1 MTVIQDPAQ
10 RIDVLRRRIEDANYR
25 YHVLD
30 EPQIPDADYDRL
42 LRELDELEA
51 KYPDLLTP
59 DSPTQRVGAPVS
71 SLLAVKHHSP
81 MLSLG
86 NAFTENEV
94 VDFDRRIRERLSQ
107 SDVDSIQYSAEIK
120 FDGLAISLTY
130 VDGILRRAVTRGD
143 GMFGEDVTHSV
154 RTAGGIP
161 PRLRGKVPDSGVIE
175 VRGEVYMPR
184 ASFERYNEQ
193 ALLNNAKTLA
203 NPRNAAAG
211 AVRQLDPK
219 ESKKRGLRFFAYG
232 GVDLERLTLTGTQ
245 SDVLQLLRDF
255 GFPVAKET
263 SVVLGAAGC
272 LDFYKKI
279 QDKRDSLPYDID
291 GVVYK
296 VDRSDWREI
305 LGFVSR
311 APRWAIA
318 HKFPAQE
325 QSTTVE
331 AIEIQIGRTG
341 AATPVARLKP
351 VHVAGVIVTNAT
363 LHNSDQIARLDVRV
377 GDTVIVRRAGDVIPE
392 VVSVIKQFRP
402 NDKLRISLPFIRK
415 LSFIDKGKKRDRR
428 SLNEKRKFFELM
440 LGDVAQAEGLGI
452 PQLVKAL
459 DSGARWAGFSN
470 NKSRSLSFFRSR
482 MMRAGLLPFMSLDN
496 FSQTQPFLMPKS
508 CPVCG
513 SEIVR
518 EEGEAVWRCSG
529 ELTCPAQRKEAF
541 RHFVSRRAMDVDGLG
556 EKFIEV
562 LVDSGVVQGVADLY
576 LLSVD
581 QLLQLRLISTAESPH
596 AFLREAREHLATG
609 AYAQM
614 ENTVVSIG
622 VDLAGERE
630 VPQTWQADLLRAG
643 LPAFDWN
650 RKKIATKWAENL
662 IEAIEKSRDTTLER
676 FLFALGIEHVGESTA
691 KALSAWFGDLEL
703 IRHLPWPLFKR
714 VPDIGGEV
722 ARSLGHFLDQPG
734 NQQAIDDLLQRG
746 VRIGDAHPPSP
757 KLRDALSFASVLEDM
772 DIPKVTPVR
781 AQQLAAAVD
790 SFDALRSA
798 GADALL
804 QAGVPAAVVAS
815 VQQWLDRLEN
825 AALASAAQQAMETV
839 LSRLPE
845 ADALPTGPLDG
856 QTVVITGTLAALTRD
871 AAKQR
876 LEALGAKVAGSVS
889 KKTAF
894 LVAGEEAGSKLDKAQ
909 SLGVDIWDEVRL
921 LAFLGEHGQQP

>member
-1 MTVIQDPAQ
+1 MTSSPDPAQ

-30 EPQIPDADYDRL
+30 EPQMADVDYDRL
-42 LRELDELEA
+42 MRELEA
-51 KYPDLLTP
+51 LEAEHPQLASA
-59 DSPTQRVGAPVS
+59 DSPTQRVGH
-71 SLLAVKHHSP
+71 LAASRFAEVRHALP

-86 NAFTENEV
+86 NAFSDEEVTEFV
-94 VDFDRRIRERLSQ
+94 RRISERLEVKQ
-107 SDVDSIQYSAEIK
+107 PLFSAEPK
-120 FDGLAISLTY
+120 LDGLAISLRY
-130 VDGILRRAVTRGD
+130 ENGEFVQGATRGD
-143 GMFGEDVTHSV
+143 GATGEDVSANL
-154 RTAGGIP
+154 RTVKAIP
-161 PRLRGKVPDSGVIE
+161 LRLRGEGWPQVLE

-184 ASFERYNEQ
+184 AAFETYNAQ
-193 ALLNNAKTLA
+193 MRAQGGKVLA
-203 NPRNAAAG
+203 NPRNGAAG
-211 AVRQLDPK
+211 SLRQLDARITAQRPL
-219 ESKKRGLRFFAYG
+219 SFFAYG
-232 GVDLERLTLTGTQ
+232 VGEVREGALPQTHSAILA
-245 SDVLQLLRDF
+245 QLRAW
-255 GFPVAKET
+255 GFPVSSLVE
-263 SVVLGAAGC
+263 VVQGSDGLLAYYQRIGEA
-272 LDFYKKI
+272 
-279 QDKRDSLPYDID
+279 RDGLAFDID

-296 VDRSDWREI
+296 LDDLAGQREM
-305 LGFVSR
+305 GFVSR
-311 APRWAIA
+311 APRWALA

-363 LHNSDQIARLDVRV
+363 LHNADQIARLDVRV

-392 VVSVIKQFRP
+392 VAAVVADQRP
-402 NDKLRISLPFIRK
+402 P
-415 LSFIDKGKKRDRR
+415 
-428 SLNEKRKFFELM
+428 
-440 LGDVAQAEGLGI
+440 A
-452 PQLVKAL
+452 
-459 DSGARWAGFSN
+459 
-470 NKSRSLSFFRSR
+470 
-482 MMRAGLLPFMSLDN
+482 
-496 FSQTQPFLMPKS
+496 TQPWQMPTQ

-518 EEGEAVWRCSG
+518 EEGQAVWRCSG

-576 LLSVD
+576 LLTVD
-581 QLLQLRLISTAESPH
+581 QLLQLRMISTAESPH
-596 AFLREAREHLATG
+596 AFLREAREHLASG
-609 AYAQM
+609 AYAQL
-614 ENTVVSIG
+614 EATVVGIG

-643 LPAFDWN
+643 LPTFDWN

-662 IEAIEKSRDTTLER
+662 IEAIETSRDTTLER

-722 ARSLGHFLDQPG
+722 ARSLGHFFDQPG
-734 NQQAIDDLLQRG
+734 NQKAIDHLLARK
-746 VRIGDAHPPSP
+746 VRIGDTHPPSP
-757 KLRDALSFASVLEDM
+757 KLRGELSLANLLEDLE
-772 DIPKVTPVR
+772 IPKVTPIR
-781 AQQLAAAVD
+781 AAQIATAFG
-790 SFDALRSA
+790 SIDALRN
-798 GADALL
+798 GGPEPLVE
-804 QAGVPAAVVAS
+804 AGVPQSVAESLATWLLVPANDTLAV
-815 VQQWLDRLEN
+815 N
-825 AALASAAQQAMETV
+825 AQKKLSALLAMM
-839 LSRLPE
+839 PE
-845 ADALPTGPLDG
+845 AGEEKTGPLDG

-909 SLGVDIWDEVRL
+909 SLGVEIWDETRL
-921 LAFLGEHGQQP
+921 LAFLGERGQQR